1 MLFRRPTRRLLME
14 SGRRTAEG
22 QNFFFVPKQI
32 NKTFERELGNMAHK
46 FSVDEVSLCRR
57 NIQFTVDSPTVDAA
71 FGLRIAEAKAEV
83 ALPGY
88 RKGKVPTGL
97 IEKRFG
103 KQIAQQ
109 VRDQLINQTCKYDY
123 WSI

>member
-1 MLFRRPTRRLLME
+1 
-14 SGRRTAEG
+14 
-22 QNFFFVPKQI
+22 
-32 NKTFERELGNMAHK
+32 MAHK
-46 FSVDEVSLCRR
+46 FTVDEVSLCRR

-71 FGLRIAEAKAEV
+71 FGLRLAEAKAEV

-109 VRDQLINQTCKYDY
+109 VRDQLINQTLQEAIGAKKC
-123 WSI
+123 

>member
-1 MLFRRPTRRLLME
+1 MGVQVPLLAHLYL
-14 SGRRTAEG
+14 R
-22 QNFFFVPKQI
+22 KQ
-32 NKTFERELGNMAHK
+32 TFERELGTMAHK
-46 FSVDEVSLCRR
+46 FTVDEVSLCRR

-71 FGLRIAEAKAEV
+71 FGLRLAEAKAEV

-109 VRDQLINQTCKYDY
+109 VRDQLINQTLQEAIGAKKC
-123 WSI
+123 